1 MRVGRIRAHAVFI
14 AFLLMMPFAAI
25 SQETLEDE
33 PDGDGMLGFWQRI
46 KSRTYVSGTIESESA
61 IETRDGAAQKFETI
75 LQPDIEVQLGDE
87 WDLTFVPRLRFD
99 PVDRLYP
106 GRPEQP
112 ERAGPSR
119 IGLIGDPLE
128 AELRELYVRTE
139 AGDNAYLTIGKQ
151 QVVWGKADGLKV
163 LDVVNPQDFREFVL
177 DEFDDSRIPTW
188 MLNAEFPIKNTTLQ
202 VLWIPDLTYHDLPE
216 EGSPF
221 EFTSQVPDVPDGVT
235 LISEDPDRPSNP
247 MIDSDFG
254 LRLSGFA
261 KGWDFTFN
269 YLYHYEDIPAL
280 YRAIDLSGP
289 TPVVTVSPEYERTHL
304 IGGTFSTAIGELTL
318 RGELGYST
326 SRFLPTEDAD
336 DDDGVFESGDLSY
349 VIGLDWFGF
358 GETVLSFQFFQ
369 SILTDPGDDM
379 LRDDVE
385 NTVSFLAQRDLL
397 NDALVL
403 SGIWVHNLN
412 NNDGFV
418 RPKVKYELGTG
429 VDVWAG
435 VDFFYG
441 TKNGLFGEFEDAS
454 RVVFGFEYSFGS

>member
-1 MRVGRIRAHAVFI
+1 MASFARARNLLLVALLTYSAS
-14 AFLLMMPFAAI
+14 AFT
-25 SQETLEDE
+25 QEPPDDE
-33 PDGDGMLGFWQRI
+33 PDGELGFWQRI
-46 KSRTYVSGTIESESA
+46 KERVYVSGTLESESA
-61 IETRDGAAQKFETI
+61 VELHDGDAQKFETI
-75 LQPDIEVQLGDE
+75 LQPDIEMQLGDE
-87 WDLTFVPRLRFD
+87 WDLTFVPRLRLD
-99 PVDRLYP
+99 PVDELYP

-128 AELRELYVRTE
+128 VELRELYVRTE
-139 AGDNAYLTIGKQ
+139 AGDHAYLTIGKQ
-151 QVVWGKADGLKV
+151 QVVWGKSDGLKV

-188 MLNAEFPIKNTTLQ
+188 MFNAEFPIKSATLQ

-221 EFTSQVPDVPDGVT
+221 EFTSQVPGVPDGVT
-235 LISEDPDRPSNP
+235 FITEDPDRPNNP
-247 MIDSDFG
+247 ITDSDIG

-261 KGWDFTFN
+261 KGWDYTLN
-269 YLYHYEDIPAL
+269 YLYHYDDIPVL
-280 YRAIDLSGP
+280 YRTIDLAGP
-289 TPVVTVSPEYERTHL
+289 TPLVTVSPEYERTHL
-304 IGGTFSTAIGELTL
+304 VGGTFSNAFGELTL

-326 SRFLPTEDAD
+326 SRYFPTEDAG
-336 DDDGVFESGDLSY
+336 DGNGVIKSGDLSY

-358 GETVLSFQFFQ
+358 GETLLSFQFFQ
-369 SILTDPGDDM
+369 SILTDPGDEM

-385 NTVSFLAQRDLL
+385 NTISFLAQRDFL
-397 NDALVL
+397 NDALIV

-418 RPKVKYELGTG
+418 RPKVKYELVTG
-429 VDVWAG
+429 MDVWAG
-435 VDFFYG
+435 VDVFYG

-454 RVVFGFEYSFGS
+454 RMVFGFEYSFGS